1 LSEAISNADR
11 REALK
16 TALSRGG
23 EPPYY
28 KLHFMNAWCH
38 GAAGI
43 GLTRLRAYEL
53 LGNLTYRA
61 EAEQAVEA
69 TARQASIV
77 HNYSLCHGMFG
88 NDETLILGSRIL
100 GNASW
105 EQSAVHRALES
116 IEQYEFSGAGW
127 PSGTIG
133 ASSDPSLMLGDAGI
147 GYYLLRLA
155 HTDTPSIVLPVV
167 PHTPSK
173 STAITSSRPAV
184 EEIALRQSAWNWYF
198 GRTQRILR
206 RLCPRVADHVEEAVA
221 SMDPLDLRVVKQV
234 LDAALRAESGTIR
247 NLLDDALRLEQRRFQ
262 FFCNPPDFCEATI
275 HDLRRIP
282 LATLDWSAV
291 LFSLPASMA
300 LVTEDYEWDAWLQ
313 SGTALAAPAESA
325 KGITYLIRVS
335 LGNATTRR
343 LAPVAAVVLSAC
355 QVPRTF
361 EAAVDAVLSETDG
374 ISREELRPIVRDQ
387 IARWYTEGVLIAEPI
402 SRA

>member
-1 LSEAISNADR
+1 
-11 REALK
+11 
-16 TALSRGG
+16 
-23 EPPYY
+23 
-28 KLHFMNAWCH
+28 
-38 GAAGI
+38 
-43 GLTRLRAYEL
+43 
-53 LGNLTYRA
+53 
-61 EAEQAVEA
+61 
-69 TARQASIV
+69 
-77 HNYSLCHGMFG
+77 MFG

-300 LVTEDYEWDAWLQ
+300 LVTEDYE
-313 SGTALAAPAESA
+313 
-325 KGITYLIRVS
+325 
-335 LGNATTRR
+335 
-343 LAPVAAVVLSAC
+343 PVAAVVLSAC